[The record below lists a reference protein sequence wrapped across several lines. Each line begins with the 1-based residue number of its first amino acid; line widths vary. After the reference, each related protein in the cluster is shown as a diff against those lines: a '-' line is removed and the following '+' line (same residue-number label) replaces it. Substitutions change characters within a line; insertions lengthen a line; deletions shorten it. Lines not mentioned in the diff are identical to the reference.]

1 MELTRWFTSLR
12 EARARTEHLR
22 RGRLGEKAARGHLR
36 RLGLKF
42 LTANFR
48 GRGETDLVFRDGET
62 LVFVEVKTRVSS
74 YLTDPS
80 LMVTIGKQKQI
91 IRAADQFVKD
101 YYPEKEWRFDI
112 MIVITNSEYT
122 SIEHIEDAFY
132 PMV

>member
-1 MELTRWFTSLR
+1 MVNTKQLGDIGEGIACDTLKNKGYQI
-12 EARARTEHLR
+12 LR
-22 RGRLGEKAARGHLR
+22 RKYTFNRAEVDIVAEFEGKLI
-36 RLGLKF
+36 
-42 LTANFR
+42 
-48 GRGETDLVFRDGET
+48 
-62 LVFVEVKTRVSS
+62 FVEVKTRVSS

-112 MIVITNSEYT
+112 MVVITNSEYT

>member
-1 MELTRWFTSLR
+1 MVNTKELGKIGEGMACDALTKKGYRVI
-12 EARARTEHLR
+12 ARNYTFKKAEIDIIAEFE
-22 RGRLGEKAARGHLR
+22 GRLI
-36 RLGLKF
+36 F
-42 LTANFR
+42 I
-48 GRGETDLVFRDGET
+48 
-62 LVFVEVKTRVSS
+62 EVKTRVSS

-112 MIVITNSEYT
+112 MVVITNSDYT
-122 SIEHIEDAFY
+122 SIEHIVDAFY

>member
-1 MELTRWFTSLR
+1 MVNTKQLGDIGEGIACDTLRNKGYKILQRKYTFKKAEIDIIAEL
-12 EARARTEHLR
+12 E
-22 RGRLGEKAARGHLR
+22 GRLI
-36 RLGLKF
+36 
-42 LTANFR
+42 
-48 GRGETDLVFRDGET
+48 
-62 LVFVEVKTRVSS
+62 FVEVKTRVSS

-91 IRAADQFVKD
+91 IKAADQFVKD

-112 MIVITNSEYT
+112 MVVITNSEYT